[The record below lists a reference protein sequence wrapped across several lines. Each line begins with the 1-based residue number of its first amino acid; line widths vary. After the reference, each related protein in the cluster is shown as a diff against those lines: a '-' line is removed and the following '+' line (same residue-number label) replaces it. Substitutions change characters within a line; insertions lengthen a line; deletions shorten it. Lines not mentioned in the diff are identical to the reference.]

1 MKALIQAGG
10 AGTRLKSI
18 TGDLPKPMVKINGKP
33 ILEWQLLSLALSGVK
48 EAVIVIGKNG
58 DSIPSYFGNGERFGL
73 SIRYIKEE
81 QPLGTAGAL
90 AYIKEDFNED
100 FFVVFGDLMLD
111 VDWGRFLSFHKE
123 KKSALTSFA
132 HPNSHPFD
140 SDLLVVDEESK
151 ILSIDSKNN
160 VRDYYYENLTN
171 AGLYVASPEV
181 FSFVDEPRKID
192 FEKDLLSAFIKEGK
206 AYAYRSSEYVKDC
219 GTPER
224 FSAVNQDSL
233 NGIISAKSLRNK
245 QKALFLDRDGVINKF
260 GDFVVN
266 EDMLSLCQ
274 NASKAIKLINDSSYL
289 AICITNQPVIARG
302 EVTFEG
308 LRKIHN
314 KMETLL
320 GKDGAYLNDL
330 FFCPH
335 HPDKGYEGEVKEL
348 KFDCSCRKPKI
359 GLLLKAQEKY
369 NIDFSQSYFIGDTC
383 RDVQTG
389 INAGCKTILVTSGDP
404 IPARAYGDAK
414 ADYVKK
420 DLYEA
425 VNFILGKGGN

>member
-10 AGTRLKSI
+10 PGTRLKAI

-33 ILEWQLLSLALSGVK
+33 ILEWQLSSLVSSGVK
-48 EAVIVIGKNG
+48 EAVIVINKTG
-58 DSIPSYFGNGERFGL
+58 DSIPAYFGNGEKFGL
-73 SIRYIKEE
+73 SLRYIKEE

-90 AYIKEDFNED
+90 AYVKDDFKDD

-111 VDWGRFLSFHKE
+111 VDWARFLSFHKE
-123 KKSALTSFA
+123 KKSAITAFA

-140 SDLLVVDEESK
+140 SDLLVVDDENK

-160 VRDYYYENLTN
+160 VRDYCYENLTN
-171 AGLYVASPEV
+171 AGLYVASHEI
-181 FSFVDEPRKID
+181 FKYIDEPKKID
-192 FEKDLLSAFIKEGK
+192 FEKDLLSVFVHEEKAF
-206 AYAYRSSEYVKDC
+206 AYRSSEYVKDC
-219 GTPER
+219 GTPDR
-224 FSAVNQDSL
+224 FKAVSDDSI

-245 QKALFLDRDGVINKF
+245 QKAIFLDRDGVINKF
-260 GDFVVN
+260 GDFVTK
-266 EDMLSLCQ
+266 EDMLRLYPRS
-274 NASKAIKLINDSSYL
+274 AEAIKLINNSSFL
-289 AICITNQPVIARG
+289 AICITNQPVVARG

-308 LRKIHN
+308 LKRIHN

-320 GKDGAYLNDL
+320 GREGAYLNDL

-335 HPDKGYEGEVKEL
+335 HPDKGFEGEIKEL

-359 GLLLKAQEKY
+359 GLLLKAQQKY
-369 NIDFSQSYFIGDTC
+369 NIDFTSSYFIGDTC

-389 INAGCKTILVTSGDP
+389 INAGCKTILVRSGDP
-404 IPARAYGDAK
+404 HPDRAYGEAK

-420 DLYEA
+420 DLFEA
-425 VNFILGKGGN
+425 VSFILNNNR

>member
-33 ILEWQLLSLALSGVK
+33 ILEWQLRSLALSGVK
-48 EAVIVIGKNG
+48 EAVIVISKNG
-58 DSIPSYFGNGERFGL
+58 DSIPAYFGNGERFGL

-90 AYIKEDFNED
+90 AFLKNDFTED

-140 SDLLVVDEESK
+140 SDLLVVDEHSK

-260 GDFVVN
+260 GDFVVK
-266 EDMLSLCQ
+266 EDMLSLCP

-369 NIDFSQSYFIGDTC
+369 NIDFRESYFIGDTC

-389 INAGCKTILVTSGDP
+389 INAGCKTVLVTSGDP
-404 IPARAYGDAK
+404 IPTRAYGEAK

-425 VNFILGKGGN
+425 VKFILGKDEN

>member
-18 TGDLPKPMVKINGKP
+18 SGDLPKPMVKVNGKP
-33 ILEWQLLSLALSGVK
+33 ILEWQLSSLALSGVN
-48 EAVIVIGKNG
+48 EVVIVISTTG
-58 DSIPSYFGNGERFGL
+58 DSIPAYFGNGSNFGI
-73 SIRYIKEE
+73 SIKYIKEE

-90 AYIKEDFNED
+90 AYLKDDFTED

-111 VDWGRFLSFHKE
+111 VDWMRFLAFHKE
-123 KKSALTSFA
+123 KKSVLTSFA

-140 SDLLVVDEESK
+140 SDLLVVDGEER

-160 VRDYYYENLTN
+160 TRDYYYENLTN
-171 AGLYVASPEV
+171 AGLYVVSPKV
-181 FSFVDEPRKID
+181 FAFANEPGKID
-192 FEKDLLSAFIKEGK
+192 FEKDLLSFYIKKGEAF
-206 AYAYRSSEYVKDC
+206 AYRSSEYVKDC

-224 FSAVNQDSL
+224 FLSVNSDSI

-245 QKALFLDRDGVINKF
+245 QKAIFLDRDGVINQF
-260 GDFVVN
+260 GDFVIK
-266 EDMLSLCQ
+266 EDMLNLCPG
-274 NASKAIKLINDSSYL
+274 ASAAIKLINDSSFL
-289 AICITNQPVIARG
+289 AICITNQPVVARG
-302 EVTFEG
+302 EVTFDG
-308 LRKIHN
+308 LKGIHN

-320 GKDGAYLNDL
+320 GKEGAYLNDL

-335 HPDKGYEGEVKEL
+335 HPDKGYAGEVEEL

-359 GLLLKAQEKY
+359 GLLLKAQSKY
-369 NIDFSQSYFIGDTC
+369 NIDFSSSYFIGDTC

-389 INAGCKTILVTSGDP
+389 INAGCKTVLVTSGDP
-404 IPARAYGDAK
+404 HPDKAYGEAK

-420 DLYEA
+420 DLFDA
-425 VNFILGKGGN
+425 VSFIIGNK